1 MRGPHHES
9 VHTQRGVEGAPP
21 HFPIRPPRHHHA
33 HPFGFSHHVPN
44 GKSWSCTA
52 WQDVLS
58 VCVAAWP
65 PAGGLE
71 EWRARAWPFACARA
85 AGRRACGGQRTRGRR
100 TRTHSC
106 SLQVGLCKMRKKK
119 DETLDGIFHTG
130 TSTLSAFLL
139 NIDRIDFIPEFTS
152 YCEFGE
158 LL

>member
-1 MRGPHHES
+1 MFVWVG
-9 VHTQRGVEGAPP
+9 VH
-21 HFPIRPPRHHHA
+21 
-33 HPFGFSHHVPN
+33 
-44 GKSWSCTA
+44 
-52 WQDVLS
+52 
-58 VCVAAWP
+58 
-65 PAGGLE
+65 GGLAS
-71 EWRARAWPFACARA
+71 RRRVGGVAGTRVAICVCARCWA
-85 AGRRACGGQRTRGRR
+85 ARGGQRTRGRR